1 MRNALAT
8 VGHMAFAI
16 AIAAVISVISLIA
29 IARVEWPAYPSSNQ
43 LHALTTVGQVGC
55 IVGLLL
61 AGWLWWHGRLR
72 WLAQV
77 AGLVFLSA
85 FTVVTLAMPL
95 GATKLYLFGI
105 SVDQQFRTEYLT
117 RLTISAA
124 LHDMTYLGLPPFY
137 PPGWFWIGGRIAALT
152 GVPAWEVYKPWAIT
166 SITIAVAVA
175 LVLWWRMIR
184 FEHALIVTT
193 ATAAVTLAYSSPEPY
208 AAMITVLLPPMLVL
222 TWSGLRAGARERDA
236 TVTPE
241 LGAPP
246 ACGGH
251 ASVAQDDDG
260 HAGVTLEP
268 AAGGWAAVVGAGI
281 FLGFAATW
289 YTLLVAF
296 SAFTVLLMALLLAGS
311 RWRQGGVKAALDPLR
326 RLAVITVIAAAIA
339 STTWLPFLLR
349 AARSP
354 VSNTGSAYHYLPADG
369 AELTFPM
376 LQFSLLGAICMLGTL
391 WLVVRAR
398 TSARAGALA
407 VGVLAVYLWSLLS
420 MLTTLARTTLLSFRL
435 QPTLTVLLVAAGAF
449 GFLEAVWALTARG
462 ADWGRGLEK
471 ATVPVAGA
479 IGLAAAIAFS
489 QDIPDVLRPDLTI
502 AYTDTD
508 GHGQRGDRRPPSSEK
523 FYSDIDTAIL
533 KVTGKPRDQTVVMT
547 ADYSFLSYYP
557 YWGFQGLTS
566 HYANPLAQFDLRA
579 AQIEKWSKLKTPDE
593 FIHALDTSPWPPPTV
608 FLMRRGANSNYT
620 LRLAQ
625 DVYPNQPNVRRY
637 TVELPAALFAD
648 PRFVVDSIGP
658 FVLAIRKP
666 VV

>member
-8 VGHMAFAI
+8 LGQLVVAATI
-16 AIAAVISVISLIA
+16 AVVAAVVSLIA
-29 IARVEWPAYPSSNQ
+29 ISRVQWPAFPSSNQ
-43 LHALTTVGQVGC
+43 LHALTTVGQVSC
-55 IVGLLL
+55 L
-61 AGWLWWHGRLR
+61 
-72 WLAQV
+72 
-77 AGLVFLSA
+77 AGLVAVGWVWRRHRRMAQLGGLMFVSA
-85 FTVVTLAMPL
+85 FTVVTLGMPL

-117 RLTISAA
+117 RLADSPA

-137 PPGWFWIGGRIAALT
+137 PPGWFWIGGRVAALT
-152 GVPAWEVYKPWAIT
+152 GMPAWEIYKPWAIT

-184 FEHALIVTT
+184 FEYALIVTT

-208 AAMITVLLPPMLVL
+208 AAMITVLLPPVLVL
-222 TWSGLRAGARERDA
+222 TWSGLRAGDREGAAGRTLGEGEGARGR
-236 TVTPE
+236 
-241 LGAPP
+241 
-246 ACGGH
+246 
-251 ASVAQDDDG
+251 
-260 HAGVTLEP
+260 AGDR
-268 AAGGWAAVVGAGI
+268 GGWAAVIGAGI

-296 SAFTVLLMALLLAGS
+296 SAFTMSLMAALLAGS
-311 RWRQGGVKAALDPLR
+311 RWRQDGFKAALDPLR
-326 RLAVITVIAAAIA
+326 RLAVIAVIAAAIA

-349 AARSP
+349 AARNP
-354 VSNTGSAYHYLPADG
+354 VSNTGSAQHYLPADG

-376 LQFSLLGAICMLGTL
+376 LQFSLLGAICMVGTL

-398 TSARAGALA
+398 TSVRAGALA
-407 VGVLAVYLWSLLS
+407 IGVLAVYVWSLLS
-420 MLTTLARTTLLSFRL
+420 MLTTLARTTLLSYRL

-449 GFLEAVWALTARG
+449 GFLEVVAALAPRGRAV
-462 ADWGRGLEK
+462 
-471 ATVPVAGA
+471 VPAAGA
-479 IGLAAAIAFS
+479 IGLTAVIAFS

-523 FYSDIDTAIL
+523 FYSAIDATIL
-533 KVTGKPRDQTVVMT
+533 KVTGKPRDQIVVLT

-579 AQIEKWSKLKTPDE
+579 AQIEKWSNLKTPDE

-620 LRLAQ
+620 LRLAE

-637 TVELPAALFAD
+637 TVDFRAALFAD
-648 PRFVVDSIGP
+648 PRFAVESIGP

-666 VV
+666 EAQKATSD

>member
-1 MRNALAT
+1 MRNALASLGQM
-8 VGHMAFAI
+8 VG
-16 AIAAVISVISLIA
+16 AAVVAVIVAVVSLVAISGVQ
-29 IARVEWPAYPSSNQ
+29 WPAFPSSNQ

-55 IVGLLL
+55 L
-61 AGWLWWHGRLR
+61 
-72 WLAQV
+72 
-77 AGLVFLSA
+77 AGLVAVGWVWRDGRERHRYRILAQLGGVVFVSA
-85 FTVVTLAMPL
+85 FSVVTLGMPL

-117 RLTISAA
+117 RLADSPA

-137 PPGWFWIGGRIAALT
+137 PPGWFWIGGRVAALT
-152 GVPAWEVYKPWAIT
+152 GMPAWEVLKPWAIT
-166 SITIAVAVA
+166 SITVAVAVA

-184 FEHALIVTT
+184 FEYALIVTT

-222 TWSGLRAGARERDA
+222 TWSGLRAGER
-236 TVTPE
+236 
-241 LGAPP
+241 
-246 ACGGH
+246 GG
-251 ASVAQDDDG
+251 G
-260 HAGVTLEP
+260 R
-268 AAGGWAAVVGAGI
+268 AAVVGAGI

-289 YTLLVAF
+289 YTLLFGF
-296 SAFTVLLMALLLAGS
+296 SAFTVGLMGLLLAGS
-311 RWRQGGVKAALDPLR
+311 RWRRGGFKAALDPLR
-326 RLAVITVIAAAIA
+326 RLAVIAAIAAAIGA
-339 STTWLPFLLR
+339 TTWLPFLLR
-349 AARSP
+349 AAGNP
-354 VSNTGSAYHYLPADG
+354 VSNTGSAQHYLPADG

-376 LQFSLLGAICMLGTL
+376 LQFSLLGAVCMVGTV

-398 TSARAGALA
+398 TSVRAGALA
-407 VGVLAVYLWSLLS
+407 IGVLAVYVWSLLS
-420 MLTTLARTTLLSFRL
+420 MLTTLARTTLLSYRL

-449 GFLEAVWALTARG
+449 GFLEVVAALAPRGRAV
-462 ADWGRGLEK
+462 
-471 ATVPVAGA
+471 VPAAGA
-479 IGLAAAIAFS
+479 IGLTAVIAFS

-523 FYSDIDTAIL
+523 FYSAIDATIL
-533 KVTGKPRDQTVVMT
+533 KVTGKPRDQIVVLT

-579 AQIEKWSKLKTPDE
+579 AQIEKWSNLKTPDE

-637 TVELPAALFAD
+637 TVDFRAALFAD
-648 PRFVVDSIGP
+648 PRFAVESIGP

-666 VV
+666 EAQKATSD

>member
-8 VGHMAFAI
+8 LGQIVVAVMV
-16 AIAAVISVISLIA
+16 AVIVAVVSLIA
-29 IARVEWPAYPSSNQ
+29 ISRVQWPAFPSSNQ

-55 IVGLLL
+55 L
-61 AGWLWWHGRLR
+61 
-72 WLAQV
+72 
-77 AGLVFLSA
+77 AGLVAVGWVWRHGRERRRYRILAQLGGLVFVSA
-85 FTVVTLAMPL
+85 FTVVTLGMPL

-117 RLTISAA
+117 RLADSPA
-124 LHDMTYLGLPPFY
+124 LHDMTYFGLPPFY
-137 PPGWFWIGGRIAALT
+137 PPGWFWLGGRVAALT
-152 GVPAWEVYKPWAIT
+152 GMPAWEVCKPWAIT

-184 FEHALIVTT
+184 FEYALIVTT

-208 AAMITVLLPPMLVL
+208 AAMITVLLPPVLVL
-222 TWSGLRAGARERDA
+222 TWSGLRAGDR
-236 TVTPE
+236 
-241 LGAPP
+241 
-246 ACGGH
+246 
-251 ASVAQDDDG
+251 
-260 HAGVTLEP
+260 
-268 AAGGWAAVVGAGI
+268 GGWAAVIGAGL

-289 YTLLVAF
+289 YTLLFGF
-296 SAFTVLLMALLLAGS
+296 SAFTMSLMALLLAGW
-311 RWRQGGVKAALDPLR
+311 RWRREGLRAAGDPLR
-326 RLAVITVIAAAIA
+326 RLAVVAVIAAAIA
-339 STTWLPFLLR
+339 STTWLPFFLR
-349 AARSP
+349 AARNP
-354 VSNTGSAYHYLPADG
+354 ISNTGSAQHYLPADG

-376 LQFSLLGAICMLGTL
+376 LQFSLLGAICMIGTL

-398 TSARAGALA
+398 TSVRAGALA
-407 VGVLAVYLWSLLS
+407 IGVLAVYLWSLLS

-435 QPTLTVLLVAAGAF
+435 QPTLTVLLVTAGAF
-449 GFLEAVWALTARG
+449 GFVEATLALRERSRAV
-462 ADWGRGLEK
+462 
-471 ATVPVAGA
+471 VPVAGA

-508 GHGQRGDRRPPSSEK
+508 GYGQRGDRRPPSSEK
-523 FYSDIDTAIL
+523 FYSAVDATIL
-533 KVTGKPRDQTVVMT
+533 KVTGKPRDQIVVMT

-579 AQIEKWSKLKTPDE
+579 AQIEKWSGLKTPDE

-608 FLMRRGANSNYT
+608 FLMRRGANGNYT

-637 TVELPAALFAD
+637 TVDLRAALFAD
-648 PRFVVDSIGP
+648 PHFAVESIGP
-658 FVLAIRKP
+658 FVLAVRKP
-666 VV
+666 VA

>member
-1 MRNALAT
+1 MRNALASLGQM
-8 VGHMAFAI
+8 VG
-16 AIAAVISVISLIA
+16 AAVVAVIVAVVSLVAISGVQ
-29 IARVEWPAYPSSNQ
+29 WPAFPSSNQ

-55 IVGLLL
+55 L
-61 AGWLWWHGRLR
+61 AGLIAVGWVWRRGRER
-72 WLAQV
+72 RRYRILAQLG
-77 AGLVFLSA
+77 GLVFVSA
-85 FTVVTLAMPL
+85 FSVVTLGMPL

-117 RLTISAA
+117 RLADSPA

-137 PPGWFWIGGRIAALT
+137 PPGWFWIGGRVAALT
-152 GVPAWEVYKPWAIT
+152 GMPAWEVLKPWAIT
-166 SITIAVAVA
+166 SITVAVAVA

-184 FEHALIVTT
+184 FEYALIVTT

-222 TWSGLRAGARERDA
+222 TWSGLRAGER
-236 TVTPE
+236 
-241 LGAPP
+241 
-246 ACGGH
+246 GG
-251 ASVAQDDDG
+251 G
-260 HAGVTLEP
+260 R
-268 AAGGWAAVVGAGI
+268 AAVVGAGI

-289 YTLLVAF
+289 YTLLFGF
-296 SAFTVLLMALLLAGS
+296 SAFTVGLMGLLLAGS
-311 RWRQGGVKAALDPLR
+311 RWRRGGFKAALDPLR
-326 RLAVITVIAAAIA
+326 RLAVIAAIAAAIGA
-339 STTWLPFLLR
+339 TTWLPFLLR
-349 AARSP
+349 AAGNP
-354 VSNTGSAYHYLPADG
+354 VSNTGSAQHYLPADG

-376 LQFSLLGAICMLGTL
+376 LQFSLLGAVCMVGTV

-398 TSARAGALA
+398 TSVRAGALA
-407 VGVLAVYLWSLLS
+407 IGVLAVYVWSLLS
-420 MLTTLARTTLLSFRL
+420 MLTTLARTTLLSYRL

-449 GFLEAVWALTARG
+449 GFLEVVAALAPRGRAV
-462 ADWGRGLEK
+462 
-471 ATVPVAGA
+471 VPVAGA
-479 IGLAAAIAFS
+479 IGLTAAIAFS

-523 FYSDIDTAIL
+523 FYSAIDATIL
-533 KVTGKPRDQTVVMT
+533 KVTGKPRDQIVVLT

-579 AQIEKWSKLKTPDE
+579 AQIEKWSNLKTPDE

-637 TVELPAALFAD
+637 TVDFRAALFAD
-648 PRFVVDSIGP
+648 PRFAVESIGP

-666 VV
+666 EAQKATSD

>member
-1 MRNALAT
+1 MRNALASLGQM
-8 VGHMAFAI
+8 VG
-16 AIAAVISVISLIA
+16 AAVVAVIVAVVSLVAISGVQ
-29 IARVEWPAYPSSNQ
+29 WPAFPSSNQ

-55 IVGLLL
+55 L
-61 AGWLWWHGRLR
+61 
-72 WLAQV
+72 
-77 AGLVFLSA
+77 AGLVAVGWVWRDGRERHRYRILAQLGGVVFVSA
-85 FTVVTLAMPL
+85 FSVVTLGMPL

-117 RLTISAA
+117 RLADSPA

-137 PPGWFWIGGRIAALT
+137 PPGWFWIGGRVAALT
-152 GVPAWEVYKPWAIT
+152 GMPAWEVLKPWAIT
-166 SITIAVAVA
+166 SITVAVAVA

-184 FEHALIVTT
+184 FEYALIVTT

-222 TWSGLRAGARERDA
+222 TWSGLRAGER
-236 TVTPE
+236 
-241 LGAPP
+241 
-246 ACGGH
+246 GG
-251 ASVAQDDDG
+251 G
-260 HAGVTLEP
+260 R
-268 AAGGWAAVVGAGI
+268 AAVVGAGI

-289 YTLLVAF
+289 YTLLFGF
-296 SAFTVLLMALLLAGS
+296 SAFTVMLMALLLAGS
-311 RWRQGGVKAALDPLR
+311 RWRRNGFKAALDPLR
-326 RLAVITVIAAAIA
+326 RLAVIAAIAAAIGA
-339 STTWLPFLLR
+339 TTWLPFLLR
-349 AARSP
+349 AAGNP
-354 VSNTGSAYHYLPADG
+354 VSNTGSAQHYLPADG

-376 LQFSLLGAICMLGTL
+376 LQFSLLGAVCMVGTV

-398 TSARAGALA
+398 TSVRAGALA
-407 VGVLAVYLWSLLS
+407 IGVLAVYVWSLLS
-420 MLTTLARTTLLSFRL
+420 MLTTLARTTLLSYRL

-449 GFLEAVWALTARG
+449 GFLEVVAALAPRGRAV
-462 ADWGRGLEK
+462 
-471 ATVPVAGA
+471 VPAAGA
-479 IGLAAAIAFS
+479 IGLTAVIAFS

-523 FYSDIDTAIL
+523 FYSAIDATIL
-533 KVTGKPRDQTVVMT
+533 KVTGKPRDQIVVLT

-579 AQIEKWSKLKTPDE
+579 AQIEKWSNLKTPDE

-637 TVELPAALFAD
+637 TVDFRAALFAD
-648 PRFVVDSIGP
+648 PRFAVESIGP

-666 VV
+666 EAQKATSD